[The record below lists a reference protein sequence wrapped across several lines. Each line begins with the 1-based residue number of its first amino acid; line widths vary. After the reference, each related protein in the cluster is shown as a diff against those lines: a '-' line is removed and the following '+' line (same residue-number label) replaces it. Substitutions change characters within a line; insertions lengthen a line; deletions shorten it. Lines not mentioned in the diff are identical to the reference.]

1 VDLLLGLLAPIMAIA
16 TTASVLVFHTPV
28 FDVLARPVALGLG
41 IVGFPEAEAAGK
53 GFIVGALD
61 QFMPA
66 LVAQGLES
74 QVARFVLAGLSVSQL
89 IYFSEYGMLMLRSPL
104 PVTVLDL
111 LLTFL
116 LRTLVVAPVL
126 VAGALLLA

>member
-1 VDLLLGLLAPIMAIA
+1 MSETLTEIYTRLAGEGRL
-16 TTASVLVFHTPV
+16 TTDPAQLAVLKEFERIRH
-28 FDVLARPVALGLG
+28 
-41 IVGFPEAEAAGK
+41 
-53 GFIVGALD
+53 
-61 QFMPA
+61 
-66 LVAQGLES
+66 GLES

-126 VAGALLLA
+126 VVGALLLA